1 MSGFLTYLS
10 NNKSSILTGVG
21 VGSLISATVV
31 SFVFGSMAREAIE
44 EECERQGVDE
54 LSPKDTIKTIAP
66 YTIAPAALAVGG
78 AVCVAVGHRSDMK
91 DKAAAVAAAAL
102 QEASAGVYKEEAK
115 KILGEKKEKTIQ
127 EAADKAL
134 HDKQTNSGQLVVVNG
149 EGDFLMYDTLTK
161 QYIHNRIENVKN
173 IIADMNIELS
183 MDRDISLDDYCL
195 YMGEEP
201 VPHGRSLKWRADRG
215 KIVAHYTADIAKNGE
230 PYIIIAHENEPNIV
244 V

>member
-1 MSGFLTYLS
+1 MNSFLTYLS
-10 NNKSSILTGVG
+10 NNKSSILTGLG
-21 VGSLISATVV
+21 VGSLLSAVVV
-31 SFVFGSMAREAIE
+31 SFGFGAMARDALVE
-44 EECERQGVDE
+44 EMERQGVDE
-54 LSPKDTIKTIAP
+54 LSPKDTIKTMAP
-66 YTIAPAALAVGG
+66 YVIPPAVLAIGG
-78 AVCVAVGHRSDMK
+78 TACVVAGHHSAMK

-102 QEASAGVYKEEAK
+102 QEASTKVYKEEAK

-134 HDKQTNSGQLVVVNG
+134 HDKQTNSGQLIVVNG
-149 EGDFLMYDTLTK
+149 EGDFLMYDTLTS

-173 IIADMNIELS
+173 IIADMNLELS

-195 YMGEEP
+195 YMGEKP
-201 VPHGRSLKWRADRG
+201 VPHGESLKWRADRG

>member
-1 MSGFLTYLS
+1 MNKFMAYLA
-10 NNKSSILTGVG
+10 NNKSSILTGIG
-21 VGSLISATVV
+21 VGSLISSAVV
-31 SFVFGSMAREAIE
+31 AFGFGAMARGALE
-44 EECERQGVDE
+44 EEMERQGVDE
-54 LSPKDTIKTIAP
+54 LSPKDTVKTIAP
-66 YTIAPAALAVGG
+66 YVIAPAALAVGG
-78 AVCVAVGHRSDMK
+78 TVCIAVGHHADMK

-102 QEASAGVYKEEAK
+102 QEASTNVYKEEAK

-149 EGDFLMYDTLTK
+149 EGDFLMYDSLTN

-195 YMGEEP
+195 YMGEKP
-201 VPHGRSLKWRADRG
+201 VPHGNSLKWRADRG
-215 KIVAHYTADIAKNGE
+215 KIIARYTADIANNGE
-230 PYIIIAHENEPNIV
+230 PYIIIAHENVPNIV